1 MKEIMMWIINNY
13 HTILIALVITIG
25 IVFAAVKFFKLTPA
39 EQKKRILLVLLD
51 ACIKA
56 EQALGSKTGKAKR
69 AQVYAML
76 KEKMP
81 IISLFLSMEQFDEL
95 LDLALEEMKDWL
107 AKNVEAAKKICEE

>member
-13 HTILIALVITIG
+13 HTILIALVIMIG

>member
-1 MKEIMMWIINNY
+1 MKEIMTWIMNNY
-13 HTILIALVITIG
+13 HTILIALVIIIG
-25 IVFAAVKFFKLTPA
+25 VVFTVVKFFKLTPA

-81 IISLFLSMEQFDEL
+81 IISLFLSMEKFDEL

-107 AKNVEAAKKICEE
+107 AKNAEAARKICEE